1 MHEGG
6 GTVTHATSTNDTN
19 LRNEICQPKAALS
32 SYKLHYIFSA
42 DDQGQTRDAFEFW
55 MYKMIAIRSRD
66 E

>member
-6 GTVTHATSTNDTN
+6 GTVTNASSTNVTN
-19 LRNEICQPKAALS
+19 LRNEIWQPKAALS
-32 SYKLHYIFSA
+32 SYKLHYILSN
-42 DDQGQTRDAFEFW
+42 QEQTRDAFEFW

>member
-6 GTVTHATSTNDTN
+6 GTVTNATSTNDTN

-32 SYKLHYIFSA
+32 SYKLHYILSA
-42 DDQGQTRDAFEFW
+42 DNQEQTRDAFEFW